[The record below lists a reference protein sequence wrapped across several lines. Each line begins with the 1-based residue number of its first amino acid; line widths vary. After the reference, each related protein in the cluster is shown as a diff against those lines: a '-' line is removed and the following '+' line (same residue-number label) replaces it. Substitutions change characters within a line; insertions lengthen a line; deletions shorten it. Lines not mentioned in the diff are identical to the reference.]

1 MEAWTKG
8 GSAAGIPPPRS
19 EILININS
27 PIFGG
32 CGAII
37 AGDYKLAMNPEPY
50 ESKVYA
56 KTRKA
61 LAAKDSSVSKEEW
74 LNVLIK
80 VHAEVLG
87 ANGFFLFNIIKNP
100 FEMEEE
106 DCTEDVEHCSNL
118 YGNEDFADIQAEL
131 EAKWAKYQMEAVPT
145 TFKWADDG
153 PLASPDNFGGMW
165 DSWRDG
171 SNNPKAQ
178 YIGMDLDDSQ
188 VESLNSK
195 LVAYISSKVGDFGI
209 SWNAM
214 SAGLVSVMGGVV
226 GILSA
231 YRLGKVHGKYS
242 DLGP

>member
-1 MEAWTKG
+1 
-8 GSAAGIPPPRS
+8 
-19 EILININS
+19 
-27 PIFGG
+27 
-32 CGAII
+32 
-37 AGDYKLAMNPEPY
+37 
-50 ESKVYA
+50 
-56 KTRKA
+56 
-61 LAAKDSSVSKEEW
+61 
-74 LNVLIK
+74 
-80 VHAEVLG
+80 
-87 ANGFFLFNIIKNP
+87 
-100 FEMEEE
+100 
-106 DCTEDVEHCSNL
+106 
-118 YGNEDFADIQAEL
+118 
-131 EAKWAKYQMEAVPT
+131 
-145 TFKWADDG
+145 
-153 PLASPDNFGGMW
+153 MW

-231 YRLGKVHGKYS
+231 YRLGKAHGKYS